1 MLLNK
6 QDKKYKEYLRMEKEL
21 SDLRE
26 KLYKLPLIPLPEPY
40 QKGWLITI
48 KLRDDIANRKDAND
62 ILKAIEIGY
71 YKERFTNSV
80 DEVKSVRAGKKSYSK
95 IVKKKRITTELVP
108 SFRYINEK
116 KYIELPDNIRK
127 YFYLDVF
134 NESYKKY
141 GHKLYQIKIP
151 YYYITL
157 RVKPNMIT
165 HTRQKGGELEE
176 RYEFLKHK
184 LEEFWREKYN
194 YSKTYPRSKQRTET
208 RDDIRKFIKGEV
220 EDIYIKKI
228 PLEYKH

>member
-21 SDLRE
+21 DDLRE
-26 KLYKLPLIPLPEPY
+26 KLYKLPLIPLSEPY

-71 YKERFTNSV
+71 YKERFTNSIE
-80 DEVKSVRAGKKSYSK
+80 EVKAVRAGKKSYSK
-95 IVKKKRITTELVP
+95 IVKKKRIAIELVP
-108 SFRYINEK
+108 SIKYINEK
-116 KYIELPDNIRK
+116 TYIELPDKIRK

-141 GHKLYQIKIP
+141 GYKLYQIKIP

-157 RVKPNMIT
+157 KVKPNMIT

-176 RYEFLKHK
+176 RYEFLKYK
-184 LEEFWREKYN
+184 LEGFWREKYN
-194 YSKTYPRSKQRTET
+194 YSKSYPRTKQRAET

-220 EDIYIKKI
+220 EDIYIKKV